1 MESFSGEIKSVKLD
15 LRACAVSIIAEEGTG
30 LKGIEY
36 TGDKKLEPD
45 AVFADGVL
53 TVTQK
58 PVGIFGGGIM
68 AVNKPRLTVTL
79 GKDTVL
85 NYFDIILRAGD
96 VSVDG
101 ITADWF
107 SEVIDAGNVTIS
119 GCTFLKAEINTKA
132 GNTNI
137 SKTNLNQT
145 VINTNAGNVQLDAI
159 EDLGRYNIECKVKT
173 GTIKIADECFSGQ
186 NVSIVRGDEY
196 PDFIKINV
204 KQGNVSV
211 N

>member
-1 MESFSGEIKSVKLD
+1 MENLSGELKSVKLD
-15 LRACAVSIIAEEGTG
+15 LNSCCVTVIAEKGTG
-30 LKGIEY
+30 LKGIAY
-36 TGDKKLEPD
+36 TGAKDLEPD
-45 AVFADGVL
+45 AAFADGALV
-53 TVTQK
+53 VTQK
-58 PVGIFGGGIM
+58 PVGIFANSLM
-68 AVNKPRLTVTL
+68 AANKPRLTITI

-85 NYFDIILRAGD
+85 NYLDINLKAGD
-96 VSVDG
+96 VSVSG

-107 SEVIDAGNVTIS
+107 SEVINAGNVTIS
-119 GCTFLKAEINTKA
+119 GCTFLKAEIDTKA
-132 GNTNI
+132 GNTGI

-145 VINTNAGNVQLDAI
+145 VINVHSGNVMLDAI

-173 GTIKIADECFSGQ
+173 GTIKIADECSSGQ

>member
-1 MESFSGEIKSVKLD
+1 MENISGEIKSVKLD
-15 LRACAVSIIAEEGTG
+15 LRACAVSVIAEEGTG

-119 GCTFLKAEINTKA
+119 GCTFLKAEIDTKA
-132 GNTNI
+132 GNTGI
-137 SKTNLNQT
+137 IKTNLNQT
-145 VINTNAGNVQLDAI
+145 VIKTNAGNVTLDAI
-159 EDLGRYNIECKVKT
+159 EDLDRYDIECKVKT
-173 GTIKIADECFSGQ
+173 GNIKIAGEQTSGQ
-186 NVSIVRGDEY
+186 NLSIVRGAED
-196 PDFIKINV
+196 PDYIRISV
-204 KQGNVSV
+204 KVGNVSI